1 VPLETNRIPTASTRT
16 ESLAATLENVADN
29 FLNLIPRRSVAGIA
43 FATGAIPL
51 PARILVVD
59 DDPLSAE
66 LICEIL
72 RSASIWSLLVPTQGW
87 SLFCKCLKRNGGD
100 DETRTRDLCRDSAL
114 FFGNCLKLR
123 GTDGYQNRALEPS
136 VTIIGP

>member
-1 VPLETNRIPTASTRT
+1 
-16 ESLAATLENVADN
+16 
-29 FLNLIPRRSVAGIA
+29 
-43 FATGAIPL
+43 L

-87 SLFCKCLKRNGGD
+87 SLSCKCLKRNGGD
-100 DETRTRDLCRDSAL
+100 DETRTRDLCRDSPESY
-114 FFGNCLKLR
+114 GNYLKLR